1 MSIQENKSF
10 VWTHKLIIKYLYGWT
25 RKEVERIISRILDI
39 YPCASFNFVVNLIS
53 HCKDTSSNARIRVW
67 RTAKHRATGRICWNV
82 PLYAVGRVIPS
93 IGAVARISPTIESG
107 ALIVS
112 DDCIY
117 AYARIQPSISSNANI
132 IYTIGAG
139 AVIQPTIGSNALIVS
154 DDCIYAYARI
164 QPSIGANANIV
175 HTIGASAV
183 VCIERY
189 SIPLYSD
196 ARVVYVYEKVTCA
209 NSRIVHGFGDLDN
222 AQGNVKIGRLRGCD
236 LKGDLPLTG
245 WRFSR
250 NGLMEHIVMN
260 SSKKVLINNYSLGK
274 IHLYTGEDIF
284 KFKEGMSIRFY
295 DVSTDTWYDNG
306 GVGYIITKIEPII
319 KAITISPLITEF
331 VPAQNDFMLGIY
343 DIHRWSPKITQME
356 IWFNPLDGDTNGDIM
371 KDSVESLLDYY
382 YSGYRNAIFVSN
394 HRFKLEGNY
403 TSYMYEG
410 VCVRFDSPD
419 YCCRVYQAEIQELAY
434 FKWLIQQYPYQIAYA
449 KILESITL
457 KSNAKIND
465 DLPKYGT
472 VISSRFDGTYTIVD
486 IEGEPIKNSGC
497 LTVSWRENY
506 DSVETKKEYYPFSST
521 ARIRAYLR
529 STGKIFWLIGPP
541 SKPGHEKEYA
551 YCILEV
557 GE

>member
-1 MSIQENKSF
+1 MLIQENKSF
-10 VWTHKLIIKYLYGWT
+10 VWTHKLIIKYTYGWM

-39 YPCASFNFVVNLIS
+39 YPCESFNFVETLIP
-53 HCKDTSSNARIRVW
+53 HCKTTLSNARIRVW

-82 PLYAVGRVIPS
+82 PLDAVGRVIPS
-93 IGAVARISPTIESG
+93 IGAAARISPTIESN
-107 ALIVS
+107 AHIHIVTE
-112 DDCIY
+112 IY
-117 AYARIQPSISSNANI
+117 ADAIVVH
-132 IYTIGAG
+132 TIGAG
-139 AVIQPTIGSNALIVS
+139 ASILVLPGISSAAKILYGPEYIESVS
-154 DDCIYAYARI
+154 RI
-164 QPSIGANANIV
+164 IPSIGANA
-175 HTIGASAV
+175 TILHGITSNAR
-183 VCIERY
+183 IPYPRY
-189 SIPLYSD
+189 SVPQYSD
-196 ARVVYVYEKVTCA
+196 ALVVYVYERVTCA
-209 NSRIVHGFGDLDN
+209 NSRIVHGFGDLDD

-250 NGLMEHIVMN
+250 EGLTEHIVMN

-274 IHLYTGEDIF
+274 IHLHTGGDIF
-284 KFKEGMSIRFY
+284 KFKEDMSIRFY

-306 GVGYIITKIEPII
+306 GAGYVITKIEPII
-319 KAITISPLITEF
+319 KAITISPIITEF
-331 VPAQNDFMLGIY
+331 SPAQNDFMLGIY
-343 DIHRWSPKITQME
+343 DIHRWSPKITQIE

-371 KDSVESLLDYY
+371 KDSIESLLSYY

-394 HRFKLEGNY
+394 HRFKLEGDY
-403 TSYMYEG
+403 TEQLYEG
-410 VCVRFDSPD
+410 ICVRFDSPD

-434 FKWLIQQYPYQIAYA
+434 FKWLIQQHPYQIAYA
-449 KILESITL
+449 KILESVTL
-457 KSNAKIND
+457 KSDAKINED
-465 DLPKYGT
+465 IQYGT
-472 VISSRFDGTYTIVD
+472 VISSSFDGIYTTVD
-486 IEGEPIKNSGC
+486 IEGQSIKNSGC

-506 DSVETKKEYYPFSST
+506 DSVDTKKEYYSFSGN